1 MRNALSLCRLSELR
15 RDLQAKIAN
24 VNVNINIGPSVENY
38 GGETFLSQEVSI
50 NILQETKLAFKR
62 CQMVG
67 KISKML
73 DIIIVSCLYGP
84 CYLSAESST
93 GFEKFRNV
101 LFLFEISRNV

>member
-1 MRNALSLCRLSELR
+1 MYSHRNANCSLSEFR

-62 CQMVG
+62 CEMVSTY
-67 KISKML
+67 K
-73 DIIIVSCLYGP
+73 P
-84 CYLSAESST
+84 CYGKRDFTPSQMT
-93 GFEKFRNV
+93 
-101 LFLFEISRNV
+101 